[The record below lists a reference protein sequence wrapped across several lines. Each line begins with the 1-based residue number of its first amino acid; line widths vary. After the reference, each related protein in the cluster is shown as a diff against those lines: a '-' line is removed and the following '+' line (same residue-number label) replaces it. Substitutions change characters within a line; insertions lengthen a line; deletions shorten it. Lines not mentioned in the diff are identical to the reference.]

1 MSSSTISSLVLEAH
15 NLNYIAMMFIRCFCY
30 VVIPLGSVGHLLNV
44 YVFTRPLLLSS
55 PCSRYFLAASIVGII
70 NIFYTLPIRMIQSGF
85 TNTDPGAHLVVF
97 CKITWLLLNSIRY
110 V

>member
-1 MSSSTISSLVLEAH
+1 MPSSTVSNLVLEAH

-30 VVIPLGSVGHLLNV
+30 AVIPLGIIGHLLNV
-44 YVFTRPLLLSS
+44 YVLTRPSLISS
-55 PCSRYFLAASIVGII
+55 PCSRYFLAASIVGLI
-70 NIFYTLPIRMIQSGF
+70 NTVYSLPMRMIQSGY
-85 TNTDPGAHLVVF
+85 TNTDPGAHSVVF